1 MRASVTPGRCLHA
14 RPSGGADTFEPT
26 PSPVAETAPV
36 TVSFELT
43 PRQRDLRARAR
54 AVARDV
60 LRDARAAERLPDAEQ
75 RFLATR
81 PAYERLIAEGFLR
94 ACLPTGVGGDNES
107 LIDTAVLVEELF
119 AENGSVALTLLGTVL
134 GLQPVV
140 VGGSPEQQKRLLAPF
155 LDTTGA
161 SLAAFCS
168 TEPGGSANAASPP
181 PGEGVR
187 TQATRVHAR
196 WVINGRKKW
205 VSSATGWQRDG
216 ADLLCV
222 VCRTD
227 PDAPPERAIS
237 IIAVEKPATG
247 VVLDRVIDSLGYR
260 AHLLTEFTLQE
271 VTAPE
276 GNLLGAEGAG
286 LRLSGASFAGASALV
301 GLMGVA
307 LMRAAFAHALHFAR
321 TEHRGGTVPII
332 AHQAVG
338 YALADAKTSLE
349 AVRSLS
355 LRACW
360 AVEAG
365 HPGAAELA
373 HQAKVFGSETA
384 VRVITD
390 LMRVVGVDSYDS
402 LDPLGALL
410 QDALALPIFAGGNL
424 GVRRRALHALLQSP
438 DFDPLTTTK
447 DLT

>member
-1 MRASVTPGRCLHA
+1 M
-14 RPSGGADTFEPT
+14 
-26 PSPVAETAPV
+26 

-43 PRQRDLRARAR
+43 SRQRELRARAR
-54 AVARDV
+54 GVAREV
-60 LRDARAAERLPDAEQ
+60 LRDARAAEALPDAEA

-81 PAYERLIAEGFLR
+81 PAYERLIAAGFLR
-94 ACLPTGVGGDNES
+94 ACLPTALGGDNES
-107 LIDTAVLVEELF
+107 LIDTAVVVEELF

-140 VGGSPEQQKRLLAPF
+140 VGGTPEQQKRLLAPF

-161 SLAAFCS
+161 PLAAFCS
-168 TEPGGSANAASPP
+168 TEPGGSANAAAPAP
-181 PGEGVR
+181 AEGVR
-187 TQATRVHAR
+187 TRAARADGR

-205 VSSATGWQRDG
+205 VSSATGWQREG

-227 PDAPPERAIS
+227 PEAPPERAVS

-247 VVLDRVIDSLGYR
+247 VVLDRVIDSPGFR
-260 AHLLTEFTLQE
+260 AHLLPEFTLQD

-276 GNLLGAEGAG
+276 ENLLGAPGAG

-307 LMRAAFAHALHFAR
+307 LLRAAFAHALHFAR
-321 TEHRGGTVPII
+321 TEHRGGPAPVLT
-332 AHQAVG
+332 HQAVG
-338 YALADAKTSLE
+338 YALADAKTALE

-355 LRACW
+355 LHACW

-373 HQAKVFGSETA
+373 HHAKIFGSETA

-390 LMRVVGVDSYDS
+390 LMRVVGVDSYDNR
-402 LDPLGALL
+402 DPLNVLL

-438 DFDPLTTTK
+438 DYDPLTTSE